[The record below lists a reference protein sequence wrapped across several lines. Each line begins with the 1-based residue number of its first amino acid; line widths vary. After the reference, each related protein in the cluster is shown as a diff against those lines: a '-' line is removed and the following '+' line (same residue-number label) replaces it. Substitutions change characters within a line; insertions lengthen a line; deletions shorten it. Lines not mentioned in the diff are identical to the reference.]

1 MEPAVG
7 AVRARIIVSGA
18 QSRGSFLTV
27 EGERSESNPLATTPT
42 PDELSRS
49 LVADPDPAANA
60 LVRIAAVR

>member
-18 QSRGSFLTV
+18 QLRGNFLTV

-42 PDELSRS
+42 PDELSRT
-49 LVADPDPAANA
+49 LVVDPNLAANA
-60 LVRIAAVR
+60 LVWIAAVR